1 MLVRLG
7 IIVAL
12 VIVGFALFQL
22 YRWLNLRQVGQQ
34 STHDPLLSGVTK
46 GIPIIVYFTTP
57 QCMPCK
63 VQQRPALRQLQVE
76 LGNKVQVVEV
86 DATQDQEAA
95 TRWQVQSVPTTFI
108 LDATLTPRE
117 VNYGVA
123 DIHTLRRQLG
133 AI

>member
-1 MLVRLG
+1 MLIRFG
-7 IIVAL
+7 IIIGL
-12 VIVGFALFQL
+12 VIVGVALYQL

-34 STHDPLLSGVTK
+34 SNHDPLLNDIPK
-46 GIPIIVYFTTP
+46 GTAVIVYFTTP
-57 QCMPCK
+57 YCMPCK
-63 VQQRPALRQLQVE
+63 YQQRPALHQLQTE
-76 LGNKVQVVEV
+76 LVGKVQVVEV

-108 LDATLTPRE
+108 LDANFTPRE

-123 DIHTLRRQLG
+123 DINTLRRQLG